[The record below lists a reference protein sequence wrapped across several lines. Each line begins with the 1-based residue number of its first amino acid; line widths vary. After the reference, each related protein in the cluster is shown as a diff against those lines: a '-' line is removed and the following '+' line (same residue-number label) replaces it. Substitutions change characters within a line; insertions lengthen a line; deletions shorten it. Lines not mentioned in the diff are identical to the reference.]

1 MDGITKFIQLA
12 ARHPDGTPT
21 VQLLHPDTMEKVAAR
36 GHPLIK
42 QAAAELPQREDG
54 IWVLLNAVSGGEYW
68 GSNTNGDFF
77 PEESLKFAAD
87 MSFTCPRLK
96 DYGFKTFEKYAYP
109 YRHHVNKDVK
119 KSIGEIVK
127 IAVWNDDMKR
137 VELIHFLRRDSV
149 FDDFG
154 DVIKVGA
161 PDLVRSVEEGDEV
174 SVSMGCK
181 VPYDICS
188 KCHQKAKN
196 VTLYCDHLKYAM
208 NQVMPDGSQIYAIN
222 PHPKFFDISYVLR
235 GAEKTAK
242 VLKNLS
248 LNLAEVK
255 KEASS
260 KTYVWVAEGLEKAAS
275 EKREYSLPSAY
286 YAEMV
291 KSAQESHS
299 EAKSATITKKVPVDP
314 SPVKGYG
321 DFAVP
326 MLRSL
331 EPNLPGTMLTR
342 MAGYELAEIC
352 STMTGMGMM
361 LHPQEMRRI
370 VVIKIRGGANPDD
383 VGAPKVDPQ
392 HIRPSLIQ
400 LLKSQLEKRSSFRN
414 PLRRRVQDLLHL
426 NGEQLLDKLAAN
438 EEAMRGL
445 EAIGATEPGVLE
457 KAAPLAALSAA
468 LYTLYRKNILKAP
481 LPKFLEQAFRSLPEL
496 PAAIIGAGIG
506 GAFGLAGQALI
517 QGFGAG
523 IPKEA
528 SRKGI
533 ATAAGIFAAPYLYS
547 GYVQQKALKGE
558 PIGKYEASAAR
569 HPGTLG
575 IAGLAAYLKRG
586 AIGKK
591 LVSLVKGKKSS
602 AQKAK
607 EFGLKR
613 RPLVKKACAT
623 ISDHDILAYASDNEV
638 VDRAIAAGLAK
649 IAARII
655 EAMKQPA

>member
-12 ARHPDGTPT
+12 VRHPDGTPT
-21 VQLLHPDTMEKVAAR
+21 VQLLHPDTMEKIASH

-42 QAAAELPQREDG
+42 QAAAELPLRTDG
-54 IWVLLNAVSGGEYW
+54 IWVLVNAVSGGEYW
-68 GSNTNGDFF
+68 GPNTNGDYFS
-77 PEESLKFAAD
+77 EESLKFAAD
-87 MSFTCPRLK
+87 MQLGCPRLK
-96 DYGFKTFEKYAYP
+96 DYGHKTFEKYAYP
-109 YRHHVNKDVK
+109 YRHHLNKDPK

-127 IAVWNDDMKR
+127 IAVWNDAMKR
-137 VELIHFLRRDSV
+137 VELIHFLRRDSE

-161 PDLVRSVEEGDEV
+161 PDLVRSVEQGDEV

-188 KCHQKAKN
+188 KCHHQAKN
-196 VTLYCDHLKYAM
+196 VSFYCDHLKYAM
-208 NQVMPDGSQIYAIN
+208 NQVLADGTQICAIN
-222 PHPKFFDISYVLR
+222 PHPRFFDISYVLR

-248 LNLAEVK
+248 MNAREVK
-255 KEASS
+255 KEASN
-260 KTYVWVAEGLEKAAS
+260 KAYIWVAEGLEKAAS
-275 EKREYSLPSAY
+275 ENREYSLPSAY

-291 KSAQESHS
+291 KSAQD
-299 EAKSATITKKVPVDP
+299 ANQGKTAAITKKVPAD
-314 SPVKGYG
+314 SIPVRDSG
-321 DFAVP
+321 DFVVP
-326 MLRSL
+326 LLRSL
-331 EPNLPGTMLTR
+331 EPHLPGTMLTR
-342 MAGYELAEIC
+342 MAGYGLPEIC
-352 STMTGMGMM
+352 STMTGMGML

-370 VVIKIRGGANPDD
+370 IVIKIQGGAKPDD
-383 VGAPKVDPQ
+383 IGAPKVDAQ
-392 HIRPSLIQ
+392 HIRPSLAQ

-414 PLRRRVQDLLHL
+414 PLRRRVQDLLCL
-426 NGEQLLDKLAAN
+426 NAEQLLDKLAAN

-468 LYTLYRKNILKAP
+468 LYTLYRKNIKRAA
-481 LPKFLEQAFRSLPEL
+481 LPEFLEKAFRSIPEL
-496 PAAIIGAGIG
+496 PAAIVGAGIG

-523 IPKEA
+523 IPKQA
-528 SRKGI
+528 SKKGI
-533 ATAAGIFAAPYLYS
+533 AAAAGIFAAPYLYS

-558 PIGKYEASAAR
+558 PIGKYEAAAAR

-586 AIGKK
+586 AIGRRLK
-591 LVSLVKGKKSS
+591 SLVAGKKGG
-602 AQKAK
+602 AK
-607 EFGLKR
+607 EIAKKR

-623 ISDHDILAYASDNEV
+623 ISNHDILAYASEIEV
-638 VDRAIAAGLAK
+638 IDRAIAAGLAK

-655 EAMKQPA
+655 EATKQPA